1 MALLSVVLPAFNE
14 EDMLVRTASV
24 TGELLDREGIEYEL
38 IFVDDGSTDR
48 TWDRILDAAEE
59 NPRVHG
65 ICFSR
70 NFGKEAAVFAG
81 LACSR
86 GDCTAVMDCDL
97 QHPPATLIEM
107 YRLWEDGY
115 EVIEAVKRSRGAESL
130 LHKASA
136 GIFYRIMTRAVGM
149 DMSRASD
156 FKLLDRK
163 AVEALLSIPEKKAFF
178 RALSSWIGY
187 RSASVEFDVQEREAG
202 VSKWSTFSLVRYA
215 VSNITGYT
223 TLPMHFVMWAGVL
236 TFVIAVVLGIQ
247 TLIRYMRG
255 LAVEGFTTVILL
267 LLFLGSMIMISL
279 GIIGYYIARIYQE
292 VQGRPRYIIS
302 RKI

>member
-1 MALLSVVLPAFNE
+1 
-14 EDMLVRTASV
+14 
-24 TGELLDREGIEYEL
+24 
-38 IFVDDGSTDR
+38 
-48 TWDRILDAAEE
+48 
-59 NPRVHG
+59 
-65 ICFSR
+65 
-70 NFGKEAAVFAG
+70 
-81 LACSR
+81 
-86 GDCTAVMDCDL
+86 MDCDL
-97 QHPPATLIEM
+97 QHPPATLVEM

-115 EVIEAVKRSRGAESL
+115 EVIEAVKRSRGEESL

-215 VSNITGYT
+215 LSV
-223 TLPMHFVMWAGVL
+223 
-236 TFVIAVVLGIQ
+236 
-247 TLIRYMRG
+247 RYPSTP
-255 LAVEGFTTVILL
+255 LYPV
-267 LLFLGSMIMISL
+267 
-279 GIIGYYIARIYQE
+279 IARIPF
-292 VQGRPRYIIS
+292 RPW
-302 RKI
+302 